1 MLIAVIYLLAGVPSF
16 ISLVTLLHFL
26 DCPSHLKKFALA
38 AFVFSVPAIFFLFY
52 AAYLNQTSPTGGG
65 YGGLTLFFRFGL
77 PSSALSSVL
86 YVIVR
91 AQTDRSWGNE
101 LLAAVGS
108 LILGFVLPLL
118 IVG

>member
-1 MLIAVIYLLAGVPSF
+1 
-16 ISLVTLLHFL
+16 
-26 DCPSHLKKFALA
+26 
-38 AFVFSVPAIFFLFY
+38 
-52 AAYLNQTSPTGGG
+52 NQTSPTGGG

-77 PSSALSSVL
+77 PSSAVSFVL

-91 AQTDRSWGNE
+91 VQTDRSWGNE

-108 LILGFVLPLL
+108 LILGFVLPLV